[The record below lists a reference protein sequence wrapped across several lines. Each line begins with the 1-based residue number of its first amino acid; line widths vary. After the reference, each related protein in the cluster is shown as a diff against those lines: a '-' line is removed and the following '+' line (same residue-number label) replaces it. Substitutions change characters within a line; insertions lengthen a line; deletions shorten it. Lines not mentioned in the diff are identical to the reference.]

1 LIKPGGKAAFRILDG
16 LMQASF
22 TLLILFQPAMKSL
35 AIVFQFL
42 ALADLQRQSVLFLLQ
57 F

>member
-22 TLLILFQPAMKSL
+22 TLLILFQPAVKSL